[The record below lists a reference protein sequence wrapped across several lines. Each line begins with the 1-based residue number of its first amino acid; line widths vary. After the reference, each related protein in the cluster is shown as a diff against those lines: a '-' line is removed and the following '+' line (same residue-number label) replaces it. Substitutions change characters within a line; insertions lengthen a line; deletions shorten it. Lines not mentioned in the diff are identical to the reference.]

1 MDWRSLPPLSALRA
15 FAAFAETG
23 NVVEAGAAL
32 GVSHAAVSQQLKA
45 LEQHL
50 DAALLDRSGRGL
62 RLTATGE
69 QLAAALRLGFEAMG
83 AAVAEITGAQ
93 ADRPLHISTTPTF
106 ASAWLMPRLSG
117 FRAQCPGVDL
127 MLDPTPS
134 VVELS
139 PDGFDLAIRYGT
151 GGWRG
156 VEVTPLIK
164 SPLVIVAAPS
174 LVGEGPVG
182 DLSDYPWMEEYGTSE
197 TSQWLAHADRPRS
210 FPKGRISVPGNLVL
224 DGARDGQGIA
234 VSVRLVVERDLAAGR
249 LRLLGEEA
257 NPAAGY
263 YLVTRPGVMRP
274 ALKAFVTWLKREA
287 AG

>member
-106 ASAWLMPRLSG
+106 ASVPAPVRVTSANEK
-117 FRAQCPGVDL
+117 R
-127 MLDPTPS
+127 TS
-134 VVELS
+134 VS
-139 PDGFDLAIRYGT
+139 CRT
-151 GGWRG
+151 
-156 VEVTPLIK
+156 
-164 SPLVIVAAPS
+164 AACAS
-174 LVGEGPVG
+174 
-182 DLSDYPWMEEYGTSE
+182 SEESATCS
-197 TSQWLAHADRPRS
+197 
-210 FPKGRISVPGNLVL
+210 
-224 DGARDGQGIA
+224 
-234 VSVRLVVERDLAAGR
+234 
-249 LRLLGEEA
+249 
-257 NPAAGY
+257 
-263 YLVTRPGVMRP
+263 
-274 ALKAFVTWLKREA
+274 
-287 AG
+287 